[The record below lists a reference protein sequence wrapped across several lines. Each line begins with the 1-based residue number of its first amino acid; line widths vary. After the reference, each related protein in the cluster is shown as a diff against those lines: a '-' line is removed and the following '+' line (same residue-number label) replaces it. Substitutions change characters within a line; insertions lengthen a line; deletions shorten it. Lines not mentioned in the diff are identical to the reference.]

1 MGSDRLDGYRNKAQ
15 YPVGNSDNGIYTG
28 FYALHSHRIVKC
40 DDCKL
45 QPTEFKDILDVIRNY
60 AHKNGVSAYDEAL
73 NSGVLRHIYIR
84 KAEKTNQLMV
94 CLVINGERLPNENNL
109 CHSLIKVNE
118 NIKSIVVNINQ
129 NKTNVILGE
138 KCRTL
143 YGDDHITDIL
153 CDVKVKLSP
162 LSFYQVNRNM
172 AQQLYKV
179 AAEFAQPRGKTV
191 LDLYCGAGTIG
202 LSMACLAK
210 QIIGVEI
217 VPEAIEDA
225 KFNAKANGIENAEF
239 YCGDA
244 LFAAKQLAQKDI
256 HPDVVVLDPPRKGI
270 DSQLVDIIT
279 DEFAPERVVYV
290 SCDPATLARDIFLFE
305 QKGYKAIKVQP
316 VDLFPRTPHVES
328 VALLTKSRH

>member
-1 MGSDRLDGYRNKAQ
+1 M
-15 YPVGNSDNGIYTG
+15 
-28 FYALHSHRIVKC
+28 
-40 DDCKL
+40 
-45 QPTEFKDILDVIRNY
+45 
-60 AHKNGVSAYDEAL
+60 
-73 NSGVLRHIYIR
+73 
-84 KAEKTNQLMV
+84 
-94 CLVINGERLPNENNL
+94 
-109 CHSLIKVNE
+109 
-118 NIKSIVVNINQ
+118 VNINQ